1 MSLWPLALYALLVVI
16 LAAAMLLLSHVL
28 GETHREH
35 ATELPYEGG
44 MIPTGDARGQMTIQ
58 FYLVAMLF
66 LIFDIEVVFLL
77 TWAVAARELGLAGFA
92 GAAIFIGVLL
102 VALYYEHRQGALDW
116 GTTARL
122 AELARARSRTPS
134 NARQELHV

>member
-1 MSLWPLALYALLVVI
+1 MPLWPLALYALLVVLLVAAL
-16 LAAAMLLLSHVL
+16 LALSHLL

-35 ATELPYEGG
+35 ATEQPYEGG
-44 MIPTGDARGQMTIQ
+44 MIPTGDARGHLTIQ

-77 TWAVAARELGLAGFA
+77 TWAVAAREVGLTGLA

-102 VALYYEHRQGALDW
+102 VALFYEHRQGALDW
-116 GTTARL
+116 GTSGRL
-122 AELARARSRTPS
+122 TQLARERNRPATRL
-134 NARQELHV
+134 RQEIDV